1 MIFNNNEF
9 GEIRTLSIDGEP
21 WFVGKDV
28 AEALGYGNGNNSSK
42 ALTNA
47 ISDHVDYEDKKHI
60 SYEDLKGYQNG
71 DLKNFS
77 HYGAIF
83 INESGVYA
91 LIFGSKLPSAKK
103 FKRWVTSEVLPA
115 LRRTGSYSVNKVPP
129 VKNVRDV
136 VSYIRLVQE
145 TAEKN
150 GATPQEMAEIVNSM
164 SEQFGVKL
172 PECFNRGVTLNE
184 VYDMIDYIFSCPR
197 GRGHRLPTYEDWIA
211 SRTVKTSRSLSN

>member
-1 MIFNNNEF
+1 MNDLTIFNNNEF

-21 WFVGKDV
+21 WFVGKEIADI
-28 AEALGYGNGNNSSK
+28 LGYSNPQK
-42 ALTNA
+42 ALR
-47 ISDHVDYEDKKHI
+47 DHVDDEDKLTERI
-60 SYEDLKGYQNG
+60 VLSGQNRNVW
-71 DLKNFS
+71 L
-77 HYGAIF
+77 
-83 INESGVYA
+83 INESGLYA

-115 LRRTGSYSVNKVPP
+115 LRRTCSYSINKVPP

-150 GATPQEMAEIVNSM
+150 GATPQEMAEIVDSM

-184 VYDMIDYIFSCPR
+184 VYDMVDYIFSCPR
-197 GRGHRLPTYEDWIA
+197 GREHRLPTYKDWIA
-211 SRTVKTSRSLSN
+211 SRTVKTSRLLSD